1 MKSFANKPCPCG
13 SKKKYKKCCMR
24 LHKGKCAESAIELMK
39 SRYSAYATKNYIYIV
54 KTEYPSKQTNSE
66 EIKKFCEYS
75 FNKLEIIDFV
85 QNDQEAFVEF
95 KAYINDFIL
104 HERSRFV
111 KEDGIWYY
119 VDGVIFD

>member
-1 MKSFANKPCPCG
+1 
-13 SKKKYKKCCMR
+13 MR